1 MGSQPMYWLHIV
13 CLLGPSNTT
22 HIWCD
27 ALWKKLTMNMLQTI
41 LGEKDNRNAKVDLQ
55 DLSVCEELWLKPH
68 PTKSGE
74 TRMP

>member
-1 MGSQPMYWLHIV
+1 
-13 CLLGPSNTT
+13 
-22 HIWCD
+22 
-27 ALWKKLTMNMLQTI
+27 MLQTI